1 MKWTI
6 TLLAIVFITIAC
18 NKSAVDENISKAVA
32 AASEENASVVGTWK
46 MTEYFQDYGNGSGAW
61 LSADPQ
67 DPENI
72 VFSANSNFSATT
84 NSPLTQFV
92 SYKVLEGGMIGFFTA
107 TGFSD
112 TFPYALEST
121 TQLLIK
127 PRCRENCM
135 RRYQLIDGGGK

>member
-6 TLLAIVFITIAC
+6 TLLAIVLTTIAC
-18 NKSAVDENISKAVA
+18 KKTVLDENIQKAVA
-32 AASEENASVVGTWK
+32 AASAENASVVGTWI
-46 MTEYFQDYGNGSGAW
+46 MTEYYQDFGNGSGVW
-61 LSADPQ
+61 SSVDPQ

-72 VFSANSNFSATT
+72 VFSANSNFSATS

-92 SYKVLEGGMIGFFTA
+92 GYKVLEGGTIGFFTA

-112 TFPYALEST
+112 TSPYTLESA